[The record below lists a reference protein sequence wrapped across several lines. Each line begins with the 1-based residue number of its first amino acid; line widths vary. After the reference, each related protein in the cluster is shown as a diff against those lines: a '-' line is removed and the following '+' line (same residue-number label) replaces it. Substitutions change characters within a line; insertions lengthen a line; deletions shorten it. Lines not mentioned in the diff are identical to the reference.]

1 MTTDSKTILIVDDS
15 SIMRRLVRE
24 IVEADPIF
32 RVVDVAEN
40 GKIALQK
47 VREHK
52 PDAVLLDIEMPE
64 LSGLDTM
71 RRLGLRSSSKIII
84 LSSLGYEGSKE
95 RAEALRL
102 GAADVIDKPSGSV
115 SMDIKAARA
124 SVINQT
130 LRRVLGLPPA
140 PEAAD
145 AAPSAALEET
155 VSTPP
160 TQPAGGSAAGSAPLA
175 MALDT
180 VRQAVL
186 AFGIDGRLFYAN
198 AVAPR
203 LLGDDGIAA
212 GRSTLDQVFDG
223 LNEFIVDDIRAVLAD
238 GAAKAALPVD
248 YALPSGDWLPCLF
261 TIVPVPDPNGR
272 GNGVLVLIED
282 KSVEHSLR
290 KVLDQTMSSSVTDAI
305 IAGDSLGLDGKE
317 ADATMLFCD
326 IRSFTT
332 LCENMSAG
340 SLVAMLNEYF
350 TFMADV
356 IRGNNGIIDKY
367 IGDAIMAL
375 FGVPS
380 ANPRQADDAVA
391 AAIAM
396 IQALELFNGDRAK
409 AGEASFQIGIGIASG
424 MVIAGTLGSPER
436 KNYTVIGDA
445 VNLASRIEGL
455 TKLYGAEILVCG
467 RTRAAMTGRVPTRL
481 VDVVKV
487 KGQDT
492 ATELHQILNRAILGA
507 ALDTHLSSF
516 AAALAA
522 YQEGR
527 FQAAGEAFDA
537 IARHIPDDATSAM
550 LAARCRDLAAAPPA
564 NWQGIWKLDSK

>member
-1 MTTDSKTILIVDDS
+1 MTTAPKTILIVDDS

-24 IVEADPIF
+24 IVEADPMF

-130 LRRVLGLPPA
+130 LRRVLCLPPA
-140 PEAAD
+140 PEAAEATPSPSPEAV
-145 AAPSAALEET
+145 AASPA
-155 VSTPP
+155 PP
-160 TQPAGGSAAGSAPLA
+160 AVPAPLA

-203 LLGDDGIAA
+203 LLSDDGIAA

-223 LNEFIVDDIRAVLAD
+223 LNEFIVDDIRAVLAGD
-238 GAAKAALPVD
+238 AAKEALPVD
-248 YALPSGDWLPCLF
+248 YATPAGDWLPCLF
-261 TIVPVPDPNGR
+261 TIVPVPDPSGR

-290 KVLDQTMSSSVTDAI
+290 KVLDQAMSSSVTDAI
-305 IAGDSLGLDGKE
+305 IAGESLGLDGKE

-332 LCENMSAG
+332 LCENMSAR

-409 AGEASFQIGIGIASG
+409 AGEASFHIGIGIASG

-492 ATELHQILNRAILGA
+492 ATELHQIMNRAVPGA

-537 IARHIPDDATSAM
+537 IAHHIPDDATSAM